1 MAGTNPRNARNLNVM
16 VDNLRSKGVYPPKN
30 KARAQLD
37 ALSMHRMATAPAGSK
52 ERYGFLDTSS
62 SNEQAAR
69 DIRQNTALIS
79 AMRRQRT
86 ASSMRK
92 EGLGNMGRDTNMA
105 TVRFYDPLEYWDQS
119 ALPWNMQDEG
129 HRHKLHKWLR
139 LYYAT
144 HYLVPILIDIFTRFP
159 LAGMEI
165 KCKDKNVQKFCEEH
179 FMDDLNYPEFLV
191 GLGRE
196 HFLIGEAFPL

>member
-1 MAGTNPRNARNLNVM
+1 M
-16 VDNLRSKGVYPPKN
+16 VDNLRSKGVILPRN
-30 KARAQLD
+30 TARAQLD
-37 ALSMHRMATAPAGSK
+37 ALSIHKMATSRADSK
-52 ERYGFLDTSS
+52 ERYGFLDTSAS
-62 SNEQAAR
+62 SDGAVK
-69 DIRQNTALIS
+69 DIEQNTRLIS
-79 AMRRQRT
+79 AMGRQRK
-86 ASSMRK
+86 ASMRK
-92 EGLGNMGRDTNMA
+92 EGFGMGMGSDVAAAMP
-105 TVRFYDPLEYWDQS
+105 RFYDPLEYWDLTG
-119 ALPWNMQDEG
+119 LPWNMADEG

-159 LAGMEI
+159 LSGMEI

-196 HFLIGEAFPL
+196 HS